1 MKLREFPLLTDQN
14 IHGDVVT
21 FLRYEG
27 FDVADVAQMGLIG
40 ATDDVILTHALAE
53 GRVVV
58 THDGDF
64 GTLTIPQGSSFV
76 GIVYLRPG
84 HTGAQP
90 TIDSLRQLL
99 AVDVDVQ
106 PPFIVVVKRTGN
118 TVSIRVRQVTP

>member
-1 MKLREFPLLTDQN
+1 MKLREFPLLADQN
-14 IHGDVVT
+14 IHGEVVT
-21 FLRYEG
+21 YLRYDG
-27 FDVADVAQMGLIG
+27 FDVADVVQMGLVG
-40 ATDDVILTHALAE
+40 ATDDVILTRALAE

-84 HTGAQP
+84 HVGAQP
-90 TIDSLRQLL
+90 TIDSLQQLL
-99 AVDVDVQ
+99 AANVDVQ

-118 TVSIRVRQVTP
+118 TVAIRVRQVTP